1 VKNSKE
7 TQGSQK
13 QKWMGKIGENN
24 LRYLIYL
31 TLVCFLVTQKET
43 SKPLNKQTTKQ
54 TIKKQKEPT
63 DL

>member
-1 VKNSKE
+1 
-7 TQGSQK
+7 
-13 QKWMGKIGENN
+13 MGKIGENN